1 MNWVLPLVSGHPI
14 KTYEVKEKKNEKK
27 KICGLAT
34 VIPWSLVKQ
43 CYCYSALNFIKIQKK
58 KQKKS
63 TKTVCAQLI
72 PVTMVFPVLVPKI
85 IHYLIFYLHFHFFV
99 LFWVALDLGNVIY

>member
-1 MNWVLPLVSGHPI
+1 MVISETVLLLLSI
-14 KTYEVKEKKNEKK
+14 EFYKNSTKK
-27 KICGLAT
+27 
-34 VIPWSLVKQ
+34 
-43 CYCYSALNFIKIQKK
+43 
-58 KQKKS
+58 KKS